1 MAQLRRQHQFQPT
14 TGLYSTQQVFAF
26 ARLSEVSTGL
36 SDFLVVINVAGE
48 EVELGLGDLLLQMG
62 LGTEGEV
69 VIRSSGNTAFGNN
82 LFCFFYILSF
92 IFMTGFGNVGNYVG
106 SIINVTNMKL
116 QGFEALVLRML

>member
-26 ARLSEVSTGL
+26 ARLSEASTGL
-36 SDFLVVINVAGE
+36 SDFLVVMNVAEE
-48 EVELGLGDLLLQMG
+48 EVELGLGDLLLEMG

-69 VIRSSGNTAFGNN
+69 VIRSSGNTTFGNN
-82 LFCFFYILSF
+82 IFCIICHI
-92 IFMTGFGNVGNYVG
+92 IFMTGFGNDGNYVG
-106 SIINVTNMKL
+106 SIINVTSMKL